1 MGISTNKRNVQS
13 KKGEIDLRYLD
24 ENGFSLKSGI
34 FDVYPEKSEQIT
46 LNSCLSKIISVLE
59 LRVCKNELNHTIY
72 QAIIDTKIVFN
83 F

>member
-24 ENGFSLKSGI
+24 ENRFSLKPGI

-46 LNSCLSKIISVLE
+46 LNSSLSKIINVLE
-59 LRVCKNELNHTIY
+59 LMVCKNELSHTIY
-72 QAIIDTKIVFN
+72 QPIIDTKIVFN

>member
-34 FDVYPEKSEQIT
+34 FDVHPEKFRAD
-46 LNSCLSKIISVLE
+46 NSK
-59 LRVCKNELNHTIY
+59 
-72 QAIIDTKIVFN
+72 
-83 F
+83 